1 MAAAG
6 SSTAAGKAK
15 VVAGPSVEEACN
27 LLVKNED
34 SLVFQIA
41 TEAIFKILQNL
52 LQNPTEEKYRT
63 LRRSNPAF
71 AEKIGKAKGGVRFL
85 KAVGFVEDGAGD
97 AAVLVLPADVDT
109 DHLRKSKA
117 MLKEIAK
124 QRMDEEAKKR
134 EAIRVVDTR
143 LTRVQCPV
151 HELTHALC
159 VLQVADNAAA
169 AVKLADL
176 EAISKQNQAK
186 QTEVEKEERARLLKG
201 IEIDREDRERQ
212 KDPMQW
218 K

>member
-134 EAIRVVDTR
+134 EAIRV
-143 LTRVQCPV
+143 
-151 HELTHALC
+151 
-159 VLQVADNAAA
+159 ADNAAA

-186 QTEVEKEERARLLKG
+186 QTEVEEEERARLLKG

>member
-1 MAAAG
+1 MSGEKVHPPVRTGAAGGAAAPQEPE
-6 SSTAAGKAK
+6 
-15 VVAGPSVEEACN
+15 AGPSIEEACS
-27 LLVKNED
+27 LLLRNED
-34 SLVFQIA
+34 SLVFQTA

-134 EAIRVVDTR
+134 EAIRV
-143 LTRVQCPV
+143 
-151 HELTHALC
+151 
-159 VLQVADNAAA
+159 ADNAAA

>member
-134 EAIRVVDTR
+134 EAIRV
-143 LTRVQCPV
+143 
-151 HELTHALC
+151 
-159 VLQVADNAAA
+159 ADNAAA

>member
-1 MAAAG
+1 MAAA
-6 SSTAAGKAK
+6 SRAA
-15 VVAGPSVEEACN
+15 AGPSIEEACS
-27 LLVKNED
+27 LLLRNED
-34 SLVFQIA
+34 SLVFQTA

-134 EAIRVVDTR
+134 EAIRV
-143 LTRVQCPV
+143 
-151 HELTHALC
+151 
-159 VLQVADNAAA
+159 ADNAAA

-186 QTEVEKEERARLLKG
+186 QTEVEEEERARLLKG